1 MEEVLDLAIHNSG
14 RTNGPGP
21 GFIGLDLTVQ
31 KLFQL
36 SERFDLTFR
45 TDIVNFPNVPAFA
58 APNQSRGDGN
68 FGKIGNVLGGSTA
81 REIQISLRLG
91 W

>member
-1 MEEVLDLAIHNSG
+1 MEHLLYGHVQAEEA
-14 RTNGPGP
+14 RAGPVGAPRRAQDAVAGP
-21 GFIGLDLTVQ
+21 L
-31 KLFQL
+31 
-36 SERFDLTFR
+36 FR

-68 FGKIGNVLGGSTA
+68 FGRIGGGLGGSTGW
-81 REIQISLRLG
+81 EIQISLRLA